1 MEIFLDTANID
12 EIKKGVDWGIVDGVT
27 TNPTLVSK
35 EQALFEERIK
45 EICDVVQGPVS
56 AEVVSTK
63 YEGMVEEAQ
72 KLAKLSEHVVV
83 KIPLIPDGIKAIRTL
98 SRKGIKTNAT
108 LVFSPLQALLAA
120 KAGAS
125 YVSPFI
131 GRMDDIGNTGMT
143 IVEEIMDIFINYGYD
158 TKVIVA
164 SVRHPQHVLEA
175 ALIGADVVTMP
186 FGVLE
191 KMFKHPM
198 TDIGLEN
205 FLKDWEKYQE
215 YLKNKDKN

>member
-1 MEIFLDTANID
+1 
-12 EIKKGVDWGIVDGVT
+12 
-27 TNPTLVSK
+27 
-35 EQALFEERIK
+35 
-45 EICDVVQGPVS
+45 
-56 AEVVSTK
+56 
-63 YEGMVEEAQ
+63 MVEEAQ

-164 SVRHPQHVLEA
+164 SFRHTQHVLESS
-175 ALIGADVVTMP
+175 LIVADVVTMT

-205 FLKDWEKYQE
+205 FLKDWEKYQNISRIKIRIE
-215 YLKNKDKN
+215 QKRAFRHVFYYFVINTSYLETLASQVRFLL